1 MSKITIEG
9 WELPDYV
16 SYSSLTTFMDCGWSY
31 VLTRAVKVPE
41 KPSWWFVGG
50 NTVHEATEV
59 LDHEWVKNGQ
69 EVGTE

>member
-1 MSKITIEG
+1 MSKVTIEG

-16 SYSSLTTFMDCGWSY
+16 SYSSLTTFMDCGWAY

-59 LDHEWVKNGQ
+59 LDHEWFRNGQ
-69 EVGTE
+69 QVVSE